1 MRRVFV
7 IVAALACVFIASHAE
22 AVVRVIDEA
31 ESYFYTGKNGG
42 RSLTRTVYDQLWC
55 AYTCYEGSQEQI
67 RAAYSEDD
75 GVTWTTLKLTGP
87 DSALGYGSYNHNP
100 AVVTDSTG
108 YVHFLWISRNGTD
121 GTASL
126 KHAFYRSGAWK
137 SFSFYQ
143 RTVAEDFTAD
153 GLDWSDQID
162 AALDS
167 RDRIHAVWSQR
178 IGNDSTKWNVYYS
191 VFSGHIS
198 GQWDDPRRL
207 RANAKRDQLNPSIAV
222 DPYDNVY
229 VTYCGIPDSNVGE
242 IKLLSG
248 PDLDQVTNISDST
261 YNQSSPCV
269 ACDAQGNVHVAW
281 LGLNESISEDLY
293 YRMRD
298 AGGTWHDAEK
308 VNNATSGNHAGPS
321 VATDIN
327 GKAYIIS
334 SASMAG
340 VSGYGIVRH
349 TKFVN
354 DVGWGN
360 ATSLAPDEE
369 DWYTYD
375 ARALHAYWPLKDGL
389 PVNIPKARYA
399 YYYDAIHRSSV
410 FPYNYDEYQV
420 RVGIPDAL
428 TWMGQNYAELR
439 IIPATT
445 GGFTYAPN
453 EQLTLE
459 WKVYP
464 EAFDGLEDPHSIY
477 FGAWKDATVDGRS
490 ATVDEVVRGGGSIF
504 LYKGTTRSWFSFLPG
519 LFAWQNVSF
528 PLPGDVRSGRFTFT
542 IPPGTEGKWAFAIAV
557 VDPVTGA
564 FIASPEVACSQYFW
578 VE

>member
-7 IVAALACVFIASHAE
+7 IVAALACALAAPRAD
-22 AVVRVIDEA
+22 AVVHKIDEGA
-31 ESYFYTGKNGG
+31 SYFYNGDNGG
-42 RSLTRTVYDQLWC
+42 RSFTRTVFDVLWC
-55 AYTCYEGSQEQI
+55 AYMYYGNYQRQI
-67 RAAYSEDD
+67 RVAYSQDN
-75 GVTWTTLKLTGP
+75 GTTWKPLLMTEAGGAIPGGT
-87 DSALGYGSYNHNP
+87 ANRNP
-100 AVVTDSTG
+100 AVVTDSDG
-108 YVHFLWISRNGTD
+108 YLHFIWLRKEAN
-121 GTASL
+121 GTASI
-126 KHAFYRSGAWK
+126 KHATYRSGAWAD
-137 SFSFYQ
+137 FSIYQ
-143 RTVAEDFTAD
+143 RTVADGFTPDTNEWEDVA
-153 GLDWSDQID
+153 

-167 RDRIHAVWSQR
+167 RDRIHAVWSR
-178 IGNDSTKWNVYYS
+178 KTGDASTKLNVYYA
-191 VFSGHIS
+191 VFSGGTTGH
-198 GQWDDPRRL
+198 WDAPRRL
-207 RANAKRDQLNPSIAV
+207 KATDDRDQLSPSVAV
-222 DPYDNVY
+222 DPSDNVY
-229 VTYCGIPDSNVGE
+229 VAYYGYPSSGVGE

-248 PDLDQVTNISDST
+248 PNLDQLKGISESA
-261 YNQSSPCV
+261 YRQLLPCV
-269 ACDAQGNVHVAW
+269 ACDAQGNVHIAW
-281 LGLNESISEDLY
+281 IGSNESGRQDLY

-298 AGGTWHDAEK
+298 AGGAWHDVER
-308 VNNATSGNHAGPS
+308 VNNDTSWMHTNCS
-321 VATDIN
+321 VATDMN
-327 GKAYIIS
+327 GKIYIVG
-334 SASMAG
+334 SANMDGAEIQN
-340 VSGYGIVRH
+340 VVRY
-349 TKFVN
+349 TRFIN

-360 ATSLAPDEE
+360 ATSLATDDEGWHTR
-369 DWYTYD
+369 DV
-375 ARALHAYWPLKDGL
+375 RALHSYWPLHDGL

-399 YYYDAIHRSSV
+399 YYFDIYHEVPGLSAPDK
-410 FPYNYDEYQV
+410 YEV
-420 RVGIPDAL
+420 RAGVPKDL

-477 FGAWKDATVDGRS
+477 FGAWKNATVDGRS

-542 IPPGTEGKWAFAIAV
+542 IPPGIEGKWAFVIAV